1 MKMIRIF
8 VTLLCMAVLSTKA
21 IAADYTTF
29 LTPER
34 GFTEVTTTS
43 GIINDANYYYLLTPA
58 EVNTLIVGVGAYEA
72 KPDWATVESKALRY
86 KSVDTDPVLNL
97 SNFFTIE
104 KSGQYI
110 GFRNV
115 VYSADMFQTHD
126 NAGFMYVNTYTDK
139 NLDEWS
145 YLTPTYQNGYWI
157 FESGKYPMSS
167 GNWACGYLG
176 PWNKNVADGEPI
188 ALNRR
193 NTTGDEAGHYRLFR
207 IAKTELITM
216 YTNLHRTQLFTA
228 TTENPVDATWLIT
241 NPSFETGD
249 ETGWILQNKDVN
261 NYEFKTRDYGMSN
274 KEGGYLM
281 NVYQQWNDHSVSQ
294 VLSNVP
300 SGEYELSA
308 ELCSWS
314 DRTATL
320 TGQTC
325 LTSVTATIQGVN
337 DQTGILASVN
347 VKVGNDKHLTIIA
360 NSTTDW
366 WSSGHT
372 DDYYKQLFYKVD
384 NVRLICKGVYMNG
397 FALPLPNDD
406 VTLLEPGQ
414 WYYYDVDYS
423 MEYWLIGNIDDM
435 VYSTDGDKFIAN
447 VTTTATSRQMILPRG
462 RVYFKTP
469 LSDATLRITPCR
481 EVQEL
486 DELTAVA
493 LNVDGLPSLIN
504 NDGPGSSGTKL
515 ISSYLENKKYDIIGI
530 SEDFDY
536 HNQLI
541 SNMSSYNWGTY
552 RGSVN
557 VLNLFTPANTD
568 GLEFAW
574 NKNNVTAL
582 NESWTQWSHSE
593 SGDGNQYIKKGF
605 RHYDLTLSS
614 GEVIDVYVLHMDAG
628 DVTSSREQQWTQMAS
643 VVNSANANRP
653 KLIIGDTNSR
663 WTREDITANFVNRLN
678 SNFTVAD
685 PWVEF
690 YRNGVYPNTA
700 MGDLTDQS
708 DPTNYTNYE
717 IVDKILYINPTA
729 PNTLQLVPQSFRI
742 EQDYTYGTVDG
753 TNNTTPLG
761 DHMPVVVTFKTV
773 KSNELINYHDV
784 TIGNAKYATL
794 SLPWNATIPSGVT
807 AYTSD
812 NFNPSTHKI
821 ALQPVTGILP
831 ENTGVILYSDTPDT
845 YRFYYNSNDAAAI
858 EDNILL
864 GTEKGRL
871 SQADR
876 SDEDNYAYYV
886 LANRNNHVAMYR
898 LGTAT
903 IPQYRSYLKLPKEAV
918 STMAGVIERVVFGFD
933 QDDIVSEDGGFLDAI
948 NSAEDTKSNIIG
960 IYAPSGTRRQEMRK
974 GVNIIQM
981 SNGTT
986 KKVIR

>member
-1 MKMIRIF
+1 MKMTRIF

-43 GIINDANYYYLLTPA
+43 GIINDANYYSLLTPA

-72 KPDWATVESKALRY
+72 KPDWASEQSKALRY
-86 KSVDTDPVLNL
+86 KSVNTDPVLDL

-104 KSGQYI
+104 KSGTYI

-115 VYSADMFQTHD
+115 VYCADLFQTHN
-126 NAGFMYVNTYTDK
+126 NAGYMYVNTYTDK

-145 YLTPTYQNGYWI
+145 YLTPTYQDGYWI
-157 FESGKYPMSS
+157 FESGQYPISS
-167 GNWACGYLG
+167 GNWASGYLG
-176 PWNKNVADGEPI
+176 PWNNRVEANEALALNRKNVA
-188 ALNRR
+188 
-193 NTTGDEAGHYRLFR
+193 GDEAGHYRLFR
-207 IAKTELITM
+207 IGKNDLRTLQIKTLQLASD
-216 YTNLHRTQLFTA
+216 TNPL
-228 TTENPVDATWLIT
+228 NATWLIT
-241 NPSFETGD
+241 NPTFETGD
-249 ETGWILQNKDVN
+249 ETGWTLVDKDPN
-261 NYEFKTRDYGMSN
+261 GNDEFKTRDYGMSGKDGN
-274 KEGGYLM
+274 FLM
-281 NVYQQWNDHSVSQ
+281 NAYQWYAPNLSVTQ
-294 VLSNVP
+294 TVNNVP
-300 SGEYELSA
+300 SGVYELSGMV
-308 ELCSWS
+308 
-314 DRTATL
+314 ATWEGREVFFSANE
-320 TGQTC
+320 TT
-325 LTSVTATIQGVN
+325 VTN
-337 DQTGILASVN
+337 TGI
-347 VKVGNDKHLTIIA
+347 NDATGIPVTIPVTIGIDGKLVISAGSTGLWWVDGHGGETQTFFKLDDVHLT
-360 NSTTDW
+360 
-366 WSSGHT
+366 
-372 DDYYKQLFYKVD
+372 
-384 NVRLICKGVYMNG
+384 CKGVYMNG
-397 FALPLPNDD
+397 LALPLPNDD
-406 VTLLEPGQ
+406 VTLLDPEQ

-435 VYSTDGDKFIAN
+435 VYSTDGDKLLAN
-447 VTTTATSRQMILPRG
+447 ITTSAPSRQMTLPKT
-462 RVYFKTP
+462 RVYFKTTH
-469 LSDATLRITPCR
+469 SDATLRITPCR

-486 DELTAVA
+486 DEFTAVA
-493 LNVDGLPSLIN
+493 LNVDGLPNKILTYTLN
-504 NDGPGSSGTKL
+504 EDGPGSDGTKL
-515 ISSYLENKKYDIIGI
+515 ISRYLKQKGYDFIGA
-530 SEDFDY
+530 SEDFNY
-536 HNQLI
+536 HGSLMQSLDDEYD
-541 SNMSSYNWGTY
+541 SGTI
-552 RGSVN
+552 RATLSVEG
-557 VLNLFTPANTD
+557 LLSGGFPFDTD
-568 GLEFAW
+568 GLNLIW
-574 NKNNVTAL
+574 KRDNVTAS

-643 VVNSANANRP
+643 VINSANANRP

-663 WTREDITANFVNRLN
+663 WTREDITANFVNRLS

-700 MGDLTDQS
+700 MGELTDQS

-717 IVDKILYINPTA
+717 IVDKIIYINPTA

-742 EQDYTYGTVDG
+742 EQDYTYGAVNG
-753 TNNTTPLG
+753 TSDTTPLG
-761 DHMPVVVTFKTV
+761 DHKPVVVTFKTV

-784 TIGNAKYATL
+784 TISDAKYATL

-845 YRFYYNSNDAAAI
+845 YRFYFNSNDAAAI

-864 GTEKGRL
+864 GTEKGKL

-876 SDEDNYAYYV
+876 DEVNNAYYV
-886 LANRNNHVAMYR
+886 LANRNDHVAMYR

-903 IPQYRSYLKLPKEAV
+903 IPQYRAYLKLPKEAV